1 MFWLNANS
9 YLKYV
14 IRKLKNIAIN
24 KEAIIIFTNLTKNI
38 LLKEKRSLFFKKAKS
53 NIALNHDEIVVAI
66 GIMINPISLK

>member
-1 MFWLNANS
+1 MNANS

-38 LLKEKRSLFFKKAKS
+38 LLKEKRSLFFKKTKS
-53 NIALNHDEIVVAI
+53 NMALSHDEIVVAI

>member
-1 MFWLNANS
+1 MNANS

-53 NIALNHDEIVVAI
+53 KIAFSHDEIVVAI

>member
-1 MFWLNANS
+1 MNDNS

-38 LLKEKRSLFFKKAKS
+38 LLKEKRSLFFKKTKKHM
-53 NIALNHDEIVVAI
+53 ALSHDEIVVAI

>member
-1 MFWLNANS
+1 LNANS

-38 LLKEKRSLFFKKAKS
+38 LLKEKRFLFFKKVKS
-53 NIALNHDEIVVAI
+53 DMALSHDEIVVAI